1 MSKVLIFAGTS
12 EGRAVAEYLNENKIL
27 CHVCVAT
34 QYGESL
40 LPKGEYISVVAKR
53 LTTIEMEVLI
63 SEVRPEL
70 VIDATHPYA
79 AVVTENVTKACQKL
93 KVEYVRLLR
102 QEHQAKGSNIV
113 TVASVSEA
121 VDFLNKTKGNVLAT
135 TGSKELAE
143 YTKVDNYQERVYA
156 RVLSLP
162 EVVHECSQ
170 LGFVGKHLICM
181 QGPFSK
187 EFNRAMINQLGIK
200 WLITKEA
207 GSAGGFDEKCE
218 AALESNCNIIVI
230 GRPSVEAGVS
240 LSACQAML
248 RERFSFSLRQQIAIV
263 GIGMGQA
270 DTLTIAAKRAIERA
284 QVVIGAKRMV
294 AAVAAVGQ
302 ARHEAYQATA
312 ISNYIKEHPEY
323 QRIVVVLSGD
333 VGFYSGAKK
342 LLAEL
347 PADVELICGI
357 SSLVY
362 FCAKLKTTWED
373 VYASS
378 LHGRNDNMIG
388 LIQKNPKVFAIVGQ
402 EMGISELCQ
411 KMNDYGLGDVKMAIG
426 EKLSYPE
433 EQITVGLASDFI
445 GYRTDSLAV
454 ILIENEKARL
464 RTVTHGLTDDE
475 FIRGQVPMTKAE
487 IRSISLSKLQLN
499 EDSLVYDI
507 GAGTGS
513 VAIEMAR
520 LVTKGYVYAIEK
532 KDVAIELLK
541 GNKQKFAVDNLT
553 IVEGLAPDAC
563 VDLPVPTHA
572 FIGGSSGNLRE
583 IMQLL
588 LDKNP
593 QVRIVINC
601 ITLETL
607 SEALVCVKE
616 LPLVDT
622 DIVQVAIGKAQ
633 VAGNYHLMMGQ
644 NPVSI
649 ISCQGGQR

>member
-12 EGRAVAEYLNENKIL
+12 EGRTVAEYLNANKIS

-40 LPKGEYISVVAKR
+40 LPEGQYIAVTAKR
-53 LTTIEMEVLI
+53 LTAIEMESLL
-63 SEVRPEL
+63 SEVSPEL

-79 AVVTENVTKACQKL
+79 ATVTENITNACQKM

-102 QEHQAKGSNIV
+102 QEHQAQGGNIV
-113 TVASVSEA
+113 NVASIKEA
-121 VDFLNKTKGNVLAT
+121 VEFLNQTEGDILTT

-162 EVVHECSQ
+162 EVVQDCAQ

-187 EFNRAMINQLGIK
+187 ELNQAMINQLGIK
-200 WLITKEA
+200 WLVSKEA
-207 GSAGGFDEKCE
+207 GDAGGFDEKCV
-218 AALESNCNIIVI
+218 AVLESNCNMVLV
-230 GRPSVEAGVS
+230 GRPSTEVGIS
-240 LSACQAML
+240 LADCQAML
-248 RERFSFSLRQQIAIV
+248 RRRFAFSPKQQIAIV
-263 GIGMGQA
+263 GIGMGAA
-270 DTLTIAAKRAIERA
+270 DTLTIAAQRAIEKG
-284 QVVIGAKRMV
+284 QVIIGAKRMV
-294 AAVAAVGQ
+294 EAVVRPGQ
-302 ARHEAYQATA
+302 ATYEAYRPDV
-312 ISNYIKEHPEY
+312 ISDYIKEHQEY
-323 QRIVVVLSGD
+323 QNIVIVLSGD

-342 LLAEL
+342 LLAVL
-347 PADVELICGI
+347 PTDVELVSGI

-373 VYASS
+373 VYTCSR
-378 LHGRNDNMIG
+378 HGRNDNIVG

-402 EMGISELCQ
+402 EMGIGELCQ
-411 KMNDYGLGDVKMAIG
+411 KMNDYGLGDVKIAIG
-426 EKLSYPE
+426 ERLSYPD
-433 EQITVGLASDFI
+433 EQISVGLVRDFI
-445 GYRTDSLAV
+445 DYQTDSLAV
-454 ILIENEKARL
+454 FLIENEKANSRI
-464 RTVTHGLTDDE
+464 VTQGIEDHQ
-475 FIRGQVPMTKAE
+475 FIRDKVPMTKAE

-541 GNKQKFAVDNLT
+541 RNKQKFAIDNLAV
-553 IVEGLAPDAC
+553 VEGLAPAAC
-563 VDLPVPTHA
+563 VDLPRPTHA

-583 IMQLL
+583 IIQLL

-607 SEALVCVKE
+607 SEALLCVKE
-616 LPLVDT
+616 LPVINT
-622 DIVQVAIGKAQ
+622 DIVQVTIGKAQ
-633 VAGNYHLMMGQ
+633 VAGDYHLMMGQ

-649 ISCQGGQR
+649 ISCQGGPR